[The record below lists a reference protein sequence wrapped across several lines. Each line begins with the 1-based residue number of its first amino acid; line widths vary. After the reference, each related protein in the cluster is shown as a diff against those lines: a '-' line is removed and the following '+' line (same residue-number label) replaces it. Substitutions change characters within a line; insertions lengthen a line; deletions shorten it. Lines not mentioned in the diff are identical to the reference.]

1 VQCQLSLM
9 MTLNSEINQEYIDSK
24 ISRSFPD
31 VCVHKG
37 LAANSGLSGRVIPA
51 FVSDWLVSRYSDAE
65 GAVNSDGIRN
75 FIEKYLPDK
84 KQKESLMYE
93 LSNGNPLKILD
104 SFGVNVH
111 PTKGDLLLRIPSLD
125 ITGRVLDSIVD
136 ANPLLLMGNVWG
148 SGTLTWMPS
157 QDKKDRF
164 EVVMTAF
171 NPMQATSIDL
181 GYFLTQRKEFDL
193 AEWLVLLTRTMG
205 YDERQYTTRQKLLIL
220 TRLIPLIE
228 PRVNIMEL
236 APKGTGKS
244 YIYSQLSRH
253 AWLISGG
260 VVTRAQLFY
269 DMNRQQ
275 AGIISSFNAVI
286 LDEIQTIKLSN
297 EGEIVGALKGYLESG
312 EYRIM
317 GFHGSS
323 DAGFVIL
330 GNIPIVDGR
339 PRDENWFAELPRWL
353 NGHEATALLDRFHA
367 LVPGWELPRIQSS
380 SLCQS
385 FALRADYFGEVLYAL
400 RASQEHMAFV
410 EDHVEAKGDLRDNR
424 AVQRL
429 ACGYLK
435 LLFPNLDTV
444 TLEEFNEFC
453 LQPAI
458 DLRSKLRQQMA
469 RLDPEFSPKIAE
481 ITVC

>member
-1 VQCQLSLM
+1 
-9 MTLNSEINQEYIDSK
+9 MTSISETEINQEYLDKK
-24 ISRSFPD
+24 IANSFPD

-37 LAANSGLSGRVIPA
+37 LAAKAGLSGRVIPA
-51 FVSDWLVSRYSDAE
+51 FVSDWLVSRYSD
-65 GAVNSDGIRN
+65 GAGGVNSDGMQQ
-75 FIEKYLPDK
+75 FIAKYLPDK
-84 KQKESLMYE
+84 KQKETLMYD
-93 LSNGNPLKILD
+93 LRNGTPLKILD
-104 SFGVNVH
+104 SFSVKVH
-111 PTKGDLLLRIPSLD
+111 PTKGTLQLKIPSLD
-125 ITGRVLDSIVD
+125 LNGIVKDAIVD
-136 ANPLLLMGNVWG
+136 DNPLLLMGNVWG

-157 QDKKDRF
+157 KDKDDKFD
-164 EVVMTAF
+164 VVMTNF
-171 NPMQATSIDL
+171 NPMQAASIDL
-181 GYFLTQRKEFDL
+181 GYFLSQRKEFSL
-193 AEWLVLLTRTMG
+193 EEWLAVLSRTMG
-205 YDERQYTTRQKLLIL
+205 YDERKYSTRQKLLIF

-228 PRVNIMEL
+228 PRVNMMEL

-269 DMNRQQ
+269 DMGRQQ
-275 AGIISSFNAVI
+275 AGIISNYNAVI

-312 EYRIM
+312 EYRVM

-339 PRDENWFAELPRWL
+339 PRDANFFSELPRWL

-367 LVPGWELPRIQSS
+367 LVPGWELPRIQST

-385 FALRADYFGEVLYAL
+385 NALRADYFGEVLYSL
-400 RASQEHMAFV
+400 RSSQEHMTFV
-410 EDHVEAKGDLRDNR
+410 KDHMQSYGDLRDTR

-435 LLFPNLDTV
+435 LLFPNLGTV
-444 TLEEFNEFC
+444 SLTEFNDFC

-458 DLRSKLRQQMA
+458 DLRSNIRRQMA
-469 RLDPEFSPKIAE
+469 LLDPEFSPKIAE
-481 ITVC
+481 ISVC

>member
-1 VQCQLSLM
+1 M
-9 MTLNSEINQEYIDSK
+9 MTLNSEVHPKIIDEK
-24 ISRSFPD
+24 VYTSFPD

-37 LAANSGLSGRVIPA
+37 MAATAGLSGRVVPA
-51 FVSDWLVSRYSDAE
+51 FVLDWLVSKYSDST
-65 GAVNSDGIRN
+65 GQVNSAGIRK
-75 FIEKYLPDK
+75 FIERYLPDK
-84 KQKESLMYE
+84 QQKETLKYSMC
-93 LSNGNPLKILD
+93 NGNPLKILD
-104 SFGVNVH
+104 AFSVKVH
-111 PTKGDLLLRIPSLD
+111 PKRGTLELHIPSLD
-125 ITGRVLDSIVD
+125 ITGRIHDSSIID
-136 ANPLLLMGNVWG
+136 ANPLLLQGNVWG

-157 QDKKDRF
+157 QEKKDEF
-164 EVVMTAF
+164 DTVMTTF
-171 NPMQATSIDL
+171 NPMQAASIDL
-181 GYFLTQRKEFDL
+181 EYFLAQREKFTL
-193 AEWLVLLTRTMG
+193 PEWLAVLTRSMG
-205 YDERQYTTRQKLLIL
+205 YDESQYSTRQKTFLL
-220 TRLIPLIE
+220 TRLLPLIE
-228 PRVNIMEL
+228 PRVNILEL

-269 DMNRQQ
+269 DMNHQRP
-275 AGIISSFNAVI
+275 GIISHFNAVI

-312 EYRIM
+312 EYRVM

-330 GNIPIVDGR
+330 GNIPIMDGR
-339 PRDENWFAELPRWL
+339 PRDDNFFSELPRWL
-353 NGHEATALLDRFHA
+353 NGHDATALLDRFHA

-385 FALRADYFGEVLYAL
+385 FALRADYFGEVIHAL
-400 RASQEHMAFV
+400 RSSQEHMAFV
-410 EDHVEAKGDLRDNR
+410 KTHTASQGDLRDTR

-435 LLFPNLDTV
+435 LLFPDVSNVSLDDFETC
-444 TLEEFNEFC
+444 C
-453 LQPAI
+453 LQPAR
-458 DLRSKLRQQMA
+458 DLRLNVRSQMA
-469 RLDPEFSPKIAE
+469 RMDPEFSPEIAR

>member
-1 VQCQLSLM
+1 M
-9 MTLNSEINQEYIDSK
+9 MTLTSEDNQDYIDRK
-24 ISRSFPD
+24 ISKSFPD

-37 LAANSGLSGRVIPA
+37 LAASVGLSGRIIPA
-51 FVSDWLVSRYSDAE
+51 FVSDWLVSKYSDGE
-65 GAVNSDGIRN
+65 GGVNSEGIRN
-75 FIEKYLPDK
+75 FISRYLPDK

-93 LSNGNPLKILD
+93 IRNGNPLKILD
-104 SFGVNVH
+104 SFSVKVH
-111 PTKGDLLLRIPSLD
+111 PKTGDLKLRIPSLD
-125 ITGRVLDSIVD
+125 ITGRALDSIVD
-136 ANPLLLMGNVWG
+136 AHPSLLMGNVWG
-148 SGTLTWMPS
+148 SGTLSWSPLK
-157 QDKKDRF
+157 DKKDQY
-164 EVVMTAF
+164 EIVMTSF
-171 NPMQATSIDL
+171 NPMQAASIDL
-181 GYFLTQRKEFDL
+181 EYFLSQRKEFDFE
-193 AEWLVLLTRTMG
+193 EWLTLLTRTMG
-205 YDERQYTTRQKLLIL
+205 YNEQKYSTKQKLLIF

-228 PRVNIMEL
+228 PRVNIIEL

-275 AGIISSFNAVI
+275 AGIISNFNAVI

-312 EYRIM
+312 EFRVM

-330 GNIPIVDGR
+330 GNIPIIDGM
-339 PRDENWFAELPRWL
+339 PRDENCFRELPKWL
-353 NGHEATALLDRFHA
+353 NGQDATALLDRFHA
-367 LVPGWELPRIQSS
+367 LVPGWELPRIQSTY
-380 SLCQS
+380 LCNS
-385 FALRADYFGEVLYAL
+385 FALRADYFGEVLYTL

-410 EDHVEAKGDLRDNR
+410 KDHTNSFGDLRDTR

-435 LLFPNLDTV
+435 LLFPNLNTV

-458 DLRSKLRQQMA
+458 HLRSNIRRQMA
-469 RLDPEFSPKIAE
+469 LVDPEFSPNIAD
-481 ITVC
+481 IQIC

>member
-1 VQCQLSLM
+1 
-9 MTLNSEINQEYIDSK
+9 MTLTSEINQEYLDRK
-24 ISRSFPD
+24 IATSFPD

-37 LAANSGLSGRVIPA
+37 LAASAGLSGRVIPA
-51 FVSDWLVSRYSDAE
+51 FVSDWLVSRYSDNE
-65 GAVNSDGIRN
+65 GGVNSDGMRQ
-75 FIEKYLPDK
+75 FIAKYLPDK
-84 KQKESLMYE
+84 KQKETLMYDAR
-93 LSNGNPLKILD
+93 NGNPLKILD
-104 SFGVNVH
+104 SFSVKVH
-111 PTKGDLLLRIPSLD
+111 PTKGHLQLRIPCLD
-125 ITGRVLDSIVD
+125 ITGRVDDSIVD

-148 SGTLTWMPS
+148 SGTLTWEPS
-157 QDKKDRF
+157 QDKKDQF
-164 EVVMTAF
+164 EFVMRMF
-171 NPMQATSIDL
+171 NPMQAASIDL
-181 GYFLTQRKEFDL
+181 DYFLTQRKEFDL
-193 AEWLVLLTRTMG
+193 PEWLAVLARTMG
-205 YDERQYTTRQKLLIL
+205 YDERKYSVRQMLLIL

-228 PRVNIMEL
+228 PRVNIIEL

-275 AGIISSFNAVI
+275 AGIISNFNAVI

-312 EYRIM
+312 EYRVM

-323 DAGFVIL
+323 DSGFVIL

-339 PRDENWFAELPRWL
+339 PRDENCFSELPKWL

-367 LVPGWELPRIQSS
+367 FVPGWELPRIQSS
-380 SLCQS
+380 SLCKT

-400 RASQEHMAFV
+400 RTSQEHMAFV
-410 EDHVEAKGDLRDNR
+410 KDHVQSHGDLRDTR

-435 LLFPNLDTV
+435 LLFPNLESV
-444 TLEEFNEFC
+444 TLEQFDEYC

-458 DLRSKLRQQMA
+458 DLRSNIRRQMA
-469 RLDPEFSPKIAE
+469 IMDPEFSPNIAD
-481 ITVC
+481 IRVC

>member
-1 VQCQLSLM
+1 MNLS
-9 MTLNSEINQEYIDSK
+9 SEINKEYIDRK

-37 LAANSGLSGRVIPA
+37 LAASVGLSGRVIPA
-51 FVSDWLVSRYSDAE
+51 FVSDWLVSRYGDNE
-65 GAVNSDGIRN
+65 GGVNSDGIRK
-75 FIEKYLPDK
+75 FIAKYLPDK

-93 LSNGNPLKILD
+93 LRNGNPLKILD
-104 SFGVNVH
+104 SFSVKVH
-111 PTKGDLLLRIPSLD
+111 PTKGDLQLRIPSLD
-125 ITGRVLDSIVD
+125 LTGRILDSIVD
-136 ANPLLLMGNVWG
+136 TNPLLLMGNVWG

-157 QDKKDRF
+157 QDKKDRY

-171 NPMQATSIDL
+171 NPMQAASIDL
-181 GYFLTQRKEFDL
+181 GYFRTQRKEFNL

-205 YDERQYTTRQKLLIL
+205 YDERKYTTKQKLLIL

-297 EGEIVGALKGYLESG
+297 EGEILGALKGYLESG
-312 EYRIM
+312 EFRVM

-339 PRDENWFAELPRWL
+339 PRDKNCFEELPRWL
-353 NGHEATALLDRFHA
+353 NGQGATALLDRFHA

-400 RASQEHMAFV
+400 RSSQEHMAFV
-410 EDHVEAKGDLRDNR
+410 KDHMESLGDLRDTR

-435 LLFPNLDTV
+435 LLFPNLEPV

-458 DLRSKLRQQMA
+458 DLRSNIRRQMA
-469 RLDPEFSPKIAE
+469 ILDPEFSPNIAD
-481 ITVC
+481 IRLC

>member
-1 VQCQLSLM
+1 MILK
-9 MTLNSEINQEYIDSK
+9 SEINQEYIDCK
-24 ISRSFPD
+24 IFNSFPD

-37 LAANSGLSGRVIPA
+37 LAANAGLSGRVIPA
-51 FVSDWLVSRYSDAE
+51 FVSDWLVSRYSDND
-65 GAVNSDGIRN
+65 GGVNSDGIRK

-84 KQKESLMYE
+84 KQKETLMYE
-93 LSNGNPLKILD
+93 ICNGNPLKILD
-104 SFGVNVH
+104 SFSVKVH
-111 PTKGDLLLRIPSLD
+111 PTKGTLQLRIPSLD
-125 ITGRVLDSIVD
+125 VTGRVLDSIVD
-136 ANPLLLMGNVWG
+136 VNPLLLMGNVWG

-171 NPMQATSIDL
+171 NPMQSASIDL
-181 GYFLTQRKEFDL
+181 GYFLRQRNEFDL

-205 YDERQYTTRQKLLIL
+205 YDERKYTTRQKLLIL

-228 PRVNIMEL
+228 PRVNMIEL

-269 DMNRQQ
+269 DMSRQQ
-275 AGIISSFNAVI
+275 AGIISSFDAVI

-312 EYRIM
+312 EFRVM

-339 PRDENWFAELPRWL
+339 PRDKNCFSELPKWL

-367 LVPGWELPRIQSS
+367 FVPGWELPRIQSS

-400 RASQEHMAFV
+400 RSSQDHMAFV
-410 EDHVEAKGDLRDNR
+410 KDHVESTGDLRDTR

-435 LLFPNLDTV
+435 LLFPNLESV
-444 TLEEFNEFC
+444 TLVEFNEFC

-458 DLRSKLRQQMA
+458 ELRSNIRRQMA
-469 RLDPEFSPKIAE
+469 ILDPEFSPNIAE
-481 ITVC
+481 IRLC